1 MYLGD
6 TEITK
11 VYLGD
16 TEVQKMYLGDVLVY
30 GGTQP
35 TFTGITATYT
45 TTSANENCKLSHN
58 NSFLPVIDTMEI
70 DGVDVTPVS
79 AYTFDTAGDHT
90 VRYTI
95 TGTVIPDG
103 SFRAC
108 SALTNIQ
115 LPPYITAI
123 GAYAFY
129 NDYSFSNTFIDLPN
143 VVSIGNYAFYYSY
156 FSAISIGS
164 GCTSIGSQ
172 AFLGSNSPTGADCG
186 FWFYGTTPPAAQSN
200 SFYYNTQTSAGTNRK
215 IRVPSGCLASYQA
228 ATGFSDSHVKGYIIE
243 M

>member
-45 TTSANENCKLSHN
+45 TTSANENCKLSHYN
-58 NSFLPVIDTMEI
+58 AFLPVIDTMEI

-95 TGTVIPDG
+95 TGTVIPDY
-103 SFRAC
+103 SFRETQK
-108 SALTNIQ
+108 LTNIQ

-123 GAYAFY
+123 GVYAFY
-129 NDYSFSNTFIDLPN
+129 NDYDMDDAIFDLPS
-143 VVSIGNYAFYYSY
+143 VVSIGNYAFSY
-156 FSAISIGS
+156 CYCTAFYIGS
-164 GCTSIGSQ
+164 GCTTLGSQ
-172 AFLGSNSPTGADCG
+172 AFVGSNVPTGATCG
-186 FWFYGTTPPAAQSN
+186 WWFYGTTPPAAQSN
-200 SFYYNTQTSAGTNRK
+200 TFYHNGMGSIGYMREV
-215 IRVPSGCLASYQA
+215 RVPAGCVATYKA
-228 ATGFSDSHVKGYIIE
+228 ATGFNNGYVIE